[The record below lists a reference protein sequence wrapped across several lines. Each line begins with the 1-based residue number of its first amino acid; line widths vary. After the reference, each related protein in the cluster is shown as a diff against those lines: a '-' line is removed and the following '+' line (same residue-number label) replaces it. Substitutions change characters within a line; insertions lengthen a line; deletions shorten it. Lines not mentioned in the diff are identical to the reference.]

1 MRVFTLLCTTVVVA
15 CFNPTISY
23 GQGTEQQHRSDEQ
36 SEPYHKHHDTR
47 HGHDHFYPDR
57 GAIVRDLPRG
67 TIGTSYA
74 GVSYRYHDGIWL
86 EPRGPAFMVIAPPVG
101 LVAPTLPLYSTVV
114 THGGESFLYVN
125 DTYYRPRPD
134 LNGYE
139 VVNDPFEESAPAA
152 PEALVGGQLPGAAP
166 AATPPPPTALT
177 GGAISAAI
185 PAAAISTGVSAAS
198 IPATAVPA
206 AATLGS
212 AAAPATAQAETAR
225 ISAQTASFPPPAAT
239 SMTVA
244 SAPASNLAAAAAP
257 SATPYRP
264 SAGTTAMPIPV
275 PAGSTAASLAPE
287 APKGPKVFLYPKNGQ
302 TSDQQAR
309 DRYDCYRFAVAQS
322 GYDPMH
328 STGAAGELQSDYER
342 AQSAC
347 FEARGYASR

>member
-166 AATPPPPTALT
+166 AATQPTALT
-177 GGAISAAI
+177 GGAIAASI
-185 PAAAISTGVSAAS
+185 PAAAISTGV
-198 IPATAVPA
+198 PA

-212 AAAPATAQAETAR
+212 ASAPATVQAETAR

-244 SAPASNLAAAAAP
+244 SAPASNLASAVTPSAAATTL
-257 SATPYRP
+257 SATPYRAST
-264 SAGTTAMPIPV
+264 SATAVPIPV
-275 PAGSTAASLAPE
+275 PAGSTATGSVAAPE
-287 APKGPKVFLYPKNGQ
+287 TPKGPKVFLYPKNGQ

-322 GYDPMH
+322 GYDPMR
-328 STGAAGELQSDYER
+328 STGTAGELQSDYER